1 MKPEY
6 PEKTTNLSQVTDKFN
21 QIMLYR
27 VHLVWVGCELT
38 LVVIWTD
45 CIGSYKSNY
54 NTTTMASQISVVSIY
69 CYMYLYK
76 QEELLS
82 LHCYSMWPCDSISC
96 YSETCLIQTLDT
108 PKSCI
113 NWTLKVPKF
122 KIVVHFTCINWTTQK
137 LVTMCFNL
145 NRCHCMSNYRWLMFY
160 CHHYI
165 N

>member
-6 PEKTTNLSQVTDKFN
+6 PEKTTDLSQVTDKFN

-27 VHLVWVGCELT
+27 VHLAWA
-38 LVVIWTD
+38 VIWTD

-82 LHCYSMWPCDSISC
+82 LHCYSIWPCDSISC
-96 YSETCLIQTLDT
+96 YSETCLIQTLNT

-113 NWTLKVPKF
+113 NWTLKSQSLKSWFIYIQILSNNYVILHVKY
-122 KIVVHFTCINWTTQK
+122 IW
-137 LVTMCFNL
+137 L
-145 NRCHCMSNYRWLMFY
+145 HCNVLCNSFVWN
-160 CHHYI
+160 
-165 N
+165 